1 MTTEDDTDE
10 ARQAAPTPAPVLSEA
25 ETEWRL
31 EERRALALSKS
42 QNAIPKNYQGR
53 PADILAAWAMAHE
66 LGLSPM
72 AALRGIFVVN
82 GKPQL
87 SGDLLLSIA
96 KANGVR
102 VVEVFDGDGEEFH
115 ASCTAIMRDGEEI
128 TRTFSVED
136 AKQAQLW
143 ESGDAWK
150 KYGKRMLLM
159 RARGFCLR
167 DAIPHLL
174 SGCYGPGEIIDV
186 TPHEIEP

>member
-1 MTTEDDTDE
+1 MTDE
-10 ARQAAPTPAPVLSEA
+10 TETDEQRPAPPAPVLSEA
-25 ETEWRL
+25 ETDWRL

-42 QNAIPKNYQGR
+42 QNAIPKNYQGK

-72 AALRGIFVVN
+72 AALRGLYVVN
-82 GKPQL
+82 GRPQL

-102 VVEVFDGDGEEFH
+102 VVEILAGEGDEFH
-115 ASCTAIMRDGEEI
+115 ASCTAILRGGEEV
-128 TRTFSVED
+128 TRTFSIAD
-136 AKQAQLW
+136 AKRAELW

-150 KYGKRMLLM
+150 KYPQRMLLM

-167 DAIPHLL
+167 DAIPDKL

-186 TPHEIEP
+186 TPTEIEP